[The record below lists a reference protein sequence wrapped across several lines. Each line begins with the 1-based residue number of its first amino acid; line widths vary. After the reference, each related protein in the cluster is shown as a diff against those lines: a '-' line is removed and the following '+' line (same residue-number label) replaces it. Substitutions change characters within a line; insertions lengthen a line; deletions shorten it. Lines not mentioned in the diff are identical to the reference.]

1 VQVYA
6 VSLAIGV
13 LVGIIYGLLKV
24 RSPAPPIVALIG
36 LAGILLGEQ
45 VVPLGERVITG
56 ETVNLATVAEQS
68 REHVFG
74 QLPHR
79 KATPSAPSGHIDDPV
94 Q

>member
-56 ETVNLATVAEQS
+56 ETVNLATVAE
-68 REHVFG
+68 
-74 QLPHR
+74 
-79 KATPSAPSGHIDDPV
+79 
-94 Q
+94 

>member
-24 RSPAPPIVALIG
+24 RSPAPPIVVLIG

-45 VVPLGERVITG
+45 VVPLGKRVIAG
-56 ETVNLATVAEQS
+56 EPVNLATVAEQS
-68 REHVFG
+68 RDHIFG

-79 KATPSAPSGHIDDPV
+79 KATPHAPSGHIDNPV